1 MDCRGTTKK
10 NDKIYID
17 QFKNKIIKAYIIGNY
32 TDFFVKQIV
41 NKIDYEITKN
51 LNQSIIQIFNSFP
64 KRKKLTV
71 LFSPASASYDQFK
84 NFVERG
90 EKFKNLVKF
99 YAKNLINSERVSDYW
114 RNINKDILFCF
125 LALFFLGIFFS
136 FSSTSSLAGERLNK
150 DFYHYFSKHLIF
162 SIIAI
167 LLMFF
172 ISYLKTSFLKK
183 IILPI
188 FAISLVMLIMV
199 PFIGIEIKGSKRWLD
214 LFFFRLQP
222 VEIIKPFFVLI
233 TASLICRGKEKTSNY
248 SYFLSLIILS
258 IILILLLN
266 QPDIGQSILL
276 ITTWISIIFISGIK
290 ISYIFIFFVL
300 VTLSSILLLII
311 FPEKFGYIS
320 QRLITF
326 FDPSQ
331 GDNFQTDKALAA
343 IKQGGLKGQGMG
355 EGILKDS
362 VPEAHTDYIIAVIT
376 EEFGSIISIFVIIIF
391 LYISYKIIKKMY
403 QNI

>member
-1 MDCRGTTKK
+1 M
-10 NDKIYID
+10 
-17 QFKNKIIKAYIIGNY
+17 
-32 TDFFVKQIV
+32 
-41 NKIDYEITKN
+41 
-51 LNQSIIQIFNSFP
+51 L
-64 KRKKLTV
+64 
-71 LFSPASASYDQFK
+71 
-84 NFVERG
+84 
-90 EKFKNLVKF
+90 
-99 YAKNLINSERVSDYW
+99 KNLINSERVSDYW

-300 VTLSSILLLII
+300 VTLSSILLLTI

-326 FDPSQ
+326 IDPSQ

-391 LYISYKIIKKMY
+391 LYISYKIIKKCIKIYDDNSKISLCGLSSLLIFQTFIHIGVNTSLLPTTGMTLPFLSYGGSSLIGSSILAGVILNYTKNRY
-403 QNI
+403 QND